1 MISPEP
7 EQPTDIY
14 RLIREAI
21 ERKQQVLATYH
32 GYYREMCPHALGY
45 NKRGDAQAL
54 FYQFGGESSRPLGPP
69 GSPENWRCIRI
80 DELSNVSLR
89 VGEWHT
95 AGDHTRH
102 ETCVFHRL
110 DLSITR

>member
-32 GYYREMCPHALGY
+32 GYYREMCPQRSATTSEAMR
-45 NKRGDAQAL
+45 KP
-54 FYQFGGESSRPLGPP
+54 SSISSEARAAARWVRQDHL
-69 GSPENWRCIRI
+69 RI
-80 DELSNVSLR
+80 GAAFASTS
-89 VGEWHT
+89 
-95 AGDHTRH
+95 
-102 ETCVFHRL
+102 
-110 DLSITR
+110 